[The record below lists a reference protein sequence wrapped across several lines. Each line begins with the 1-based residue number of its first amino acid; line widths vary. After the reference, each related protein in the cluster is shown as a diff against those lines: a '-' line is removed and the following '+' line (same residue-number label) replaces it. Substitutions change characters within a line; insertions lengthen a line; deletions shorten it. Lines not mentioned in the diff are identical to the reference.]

1 MDFSNMSVL
10 DIVSFVL
17 GFIAAI
23 CIAIY
28 TFPLLIRV
36 IKTKDSSIISAPMYS
51 ILCVGDL
58 FFTVQCLISLANSI
72 NKNTIN
78 AWLVTMLPVFVANII
93 CLISGIITLSIKL
106 INCSCAKK
114 ANMTEQQYCAK
125 LSTEANKKKLN
136 KKSK

>member
-17 GFIAAI
+17 GFAAAI

-51 ILCVGDL
+51 ILCAGDL
-58 FFTVQCLISLANSI
+58 FFIVQCLISLVNSI
-72 NKNTIN
+72 SKNTLN
-78 AWLVTMLPVFVANII
+78 TWLVTMLPVFVANII
-93 CLISGIITLSIKL
+93 CFVSGIITLSIKL
-106 INCSCAKK
+106 VNYFCAKK

-125 LSTEANKKKLN
+125 LSAEANKKKRN
-136 KKSK
+136 KKGK

>member
-51 ILCVGDL
+51 ILCAGDL
-58 FFTVQCLISLANSI
+58 FFTVQCLISLINSI
-72 NKNTIN
+72 SQNTVN
-78 AWLVTMLPVFVANII
+78 TWLVTMLPVFVANII
-93 CLISGIITLSIKL
+93 CFISGIITLSIKL
-106 INCSCAKK
+106 INCSRAKK
-114 ANMTEQQYCAK
+114 AHMTEQQYCVK
-125 LSTEANKKKLN
+125 LSTEANKNKIN

>member
-17 GFIAAI
+17 GFAAAI

-51 ILCVGDL
+51 ILCAGDL
-58 FFTVQCLISLANSI
+58 FFIVQCLISLVN
-72 NKNTIN
+72 
-78 AWLVTMLPVFVANII
+78 
-93 CLISGIITLSIKL
+93 LISKNVISKL
-106 INCSCAKK
+106 FKIV
-114 ANMTEQQYCAK
+114 
-125 LSTEANKKKLN
+125 
-136 KKSK
+136 

>member
-36 IKTKDSSIISAPMYS
+36 IKAKDSSIISAPMFS
-51 ILCVGDL
+51 ILCAGDL
-58 FFTVQCLISLANSI
+58 LFTVQCLISLANSI
-72 NKNTIN
+72 SKNTVN
-78 AWLVTMLPVFVANII
+78 TWLVTMLPVFVANII
-93 CLISGIITLSIKL
+93 CLISGVITLSIKL
-106 INCSCAKK
+106 INCYRAKK
-114 ANMTEQQYCAK
+114 ANMTEQEYCAK
-125 LSTEANKKKLN
+125 LVAKANERKKN
-136 KKSK
+136 EKSK